1 MSDHKGLIGSAT
13 TVAGGIVAWLPIV
26 NEAVQI
32 VAGLAAIAVAVATL
46 RYYHKKSK
54 AIK

>member
-1 MSDHKGLIGSAT
+1 MHEHKGLIGTVT
-13 TVAGGIVAWLPIV
+13 TVTGGVIAWLPVI
-26 NEAVQI
+26 NEVVQI